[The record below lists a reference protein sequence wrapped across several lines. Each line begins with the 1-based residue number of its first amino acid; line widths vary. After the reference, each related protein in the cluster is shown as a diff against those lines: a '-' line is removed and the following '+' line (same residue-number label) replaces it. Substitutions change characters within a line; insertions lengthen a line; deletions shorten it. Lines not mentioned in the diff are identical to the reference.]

1 MKSLLPGHT
10 CQTLFLIQL
19 VQGTDQ
25 VNRLPITTSRKRSR
39 CPMSTINPF
48 TFWTPEWGHI
58 TIAGLHRQSRRGP
71 LQGLNASHLVNRHSA
86 MSFIGSG
93 GGRMPPARQQMS
105 GHTSADRPQRTPM
118 SAPGERRTVE
128 AGAAF
133 WWTQPF
139 GFHMIVSVR
148 GNIVRTTALIYRQN
162 FS

>member
-1 MKSLLPGHT
+1 MS
-10 CQTLFLIQL
+10 
-19 VQGTDQ
+19 V
-25 VNRLPITTSRKRSR
+25 PITTSRKRSR
-39 CPMSTINPF
+39 HYSFHILDA
-48 TFWTPEWGHI
+48 EWGHI

-93 GGRMPPARQQMS
+93 RMPPARQQMS
-105 GHTSADRPQRTPM
+105 GHTSVDTGRSLTMAATRHRMLAGPSRPQRTPM